1 MAHSTRKLGNT
12 FTWLGWILG
21 FFVLALLFQKVLDIQ
36 NNPNQ
41 SVKTL
46 TANGHYEIKLQ
57 RNRSGHYVMDGEINS
72 QPVTF
77 LLDTGAT
84 TTSIPQNISDSLG
97 LKKGIPIQVETAN
110 GTTRAYGT
118 RLKSLRLGL
127 IEFSD
132 VRASINPGLDGNQI
146 LLGMNILKN
155 LELVQRQDSLIIR
168 TPVQ

>member
-21 FFVLALLFQKVLDIQ
+21 FFILALLFQKILDNQ

-57 RNRSGHYVMDGEINS
+57 RNRNGHYVMDGEING
-72 QPVTF
+72 QKVTF

-84 TTSIPQNISDSLG
+84 TTSIPERISERLG
-97 LKKGIPIQVETAN
+97 LKKGFPLQVETAN
-110 GTTRAYGT
+110 GTTRAYTT

-127 IEFSD
+127 IEFND
-132 VRASINPGLDGNQI
+132 VRASINPGYESNEI

-168 TPVQ
+168 TPAQ

>member
-57 RNRSGHYVMDGEINS
+57 RNRSGHYVMDGEING

-127 IEFSD
+127 IEFTD